1 LGKGCGPS
9 PCLSPKER
17 FDKLSINI
25 VYFSNYSGNTKR
37 FVEKIDD
44 GHFNTYR
51 IPIDSGNECAYP
63 FAPDP
68 YILFV
73 PTYGGGSDRS
83 AIPRQ
88 VRRFLN
94 VPENRDLLRGV
105 VGFGNTNFGEHF
117 CKAADLISQKTGVPI
132 IARVEIFGT
141 PDDVTKIQERMR
153 MLYDNE

>member
-1 LGKGCGPS
+1 M
-9 PCLSPKER
+9 
-17 FDKLSINI
+17 SINV

-37 FVEKIDD
+37 FVEKIND
-44 GHFNTYR
+44 GNFNDIR
-51 IPIDSGNECAYP
+51 IPIDPRAGDNIPTAT
-63 FAPDP
+63 AP

-73 PTYGGGSDRS
+73 PTYGGGSERS

-94 VPENRDLLRGV
+94 VPENRDFLRGV

-117 CKAADLISQKTGVPI
+117 CKAAELISRKTGVPV

-141 PDDVTKIQERMR
+141 PEDVDKVKERMR

>member
-1 LGKGCGPS
+1 M
-9 PCLSPKER
+9 
-17 FDKLSINI
+17 SINI

-37 FVEKIDD
+37 FVEKIN
-44 GHFNTYR
+44 GNSTR
-51 IPIDSGNECAYP
+51 IPIDTNDSRDFLVSNEYV
-63 FAPDP
+63 
-68 YILFV
+68 LFV
-73 PTYGGGSDRS
+73 PTYGGGSEKS

-94 VPENRDLLRGV
+94 NEQNRNLLRGV

-117 CKAADLISQKTGVPI
+117 CKAADIISRKTGVPV

-141 PDDVTKIQERMR
+141 QDDVNKVQERMR

>member
-1 LGKGCGPS
+1 
-9 PCLSPKER
+9 
-17 FDKLSINI
+17 LSIDV

-37 FVEKIDD
+37 FVEKIND
-44 GHFNTYR
+44 GSFNSVR
-51 IPIDSGNECAYP
+51 IPIDPRTGDTNPVPTA
-63 FAPDP
+63 P

-94 VPENRDLLRGV
+94 VPENRELLRGV

-117 CKAADLISQKTGVPI
+117 CKAAELISRKTGVPV

-141 PDDVTKIQERMR
+141 LEDVDKVKERMR